1 MARLTLPGVPSPS
14 ARSPRGLPPPALGSA
29 SAAAVG
35 DTAGQTQ
42 RSLPPRPQH
51 RLRPPP
57 PEPRLAPSLTDIRAP
72 GAAGR
77 AAPPR
82 SPGSSAPRRPGAL
95 SGHQGPSGASAPP
108 AAGSPLPVRPHFE
121 GDARGARLPSRCPSS
136 PGPPRGLR
144 GGTARL
150 LLRAARLAA
159 ATSGSAGWKPALH
172 RPSRSG
178 WDLGVLRPWGCAG
191 SGSTRSP
198 PSLFWPPLRGLPSET
213 SEIRK
218 QPFLNFAFSFESAQK
233 QVFIQRLPS
242 WGNMRMTQK
251 TAIQGSA
258 LIN

>member
-35 DTAGQTQ
+35 ETAGQTQ

-51 RLRPPP
+51 RLRP

-77 AAPPR
+77 AAPPW

-95 SGHQGPSGASAPP
+95 SGHQRPSGASAPP

-121 GDARGARLPSRCPSS
+121 GDARGARLPPRCPSS
-136 PGPPRGLR
+136 PGPPRRLR

-159 ATSGSAGWKPALH
+159 ATSGSAGWKPALQ
-172 RPSRSG
+172 RPPRSG
-178 WDLGVLRPWGCAG
+178 WDLGVLLPWDVPGVGAPDHRPLC
-191 SGSTRSP
+191 
-198 PSLFWPPLRGLPSET
+198 FWRPLRGLPSET
-213 SEIRK
+213 SGIRK
-218 QPFLNFAFSFESAQK
+218 QPFLHFAFSFESAQK

-242 WGNMRMTQK
+242 WGNMRITQK
-251 TAIQGSA
+251 TAIQGSP